1 MKLKTLL
8 KPVVTLLTVTAL
20 MGALLAGVNFATRD
34 AIAQAKAQ
42 KTARAIAAVLPG
54 AAAPEVIS
62 FEDDTALVQTVY
74 RTDLGYAV
82 ETAPAGFGGSIA
94 LMVGVDP
101 SGTVLGVS
109 VISHAETP
117 GLGAVAAAKTAAGE
131 AFRSQFAGQTPLAVK
146 QDGGSLDAITGATVT
161 SRAIA
166 QGVNAAAQCVLRLEG
181 AA

>member
-94 LMVGVDP
+94 LMVGVAGFWESASFLTRKPPVWVRWPQRKPLPVKP
-101 SGTVLGVS
+101 SAVS
-109 VISHAETP
+109 LPVRP
-117 GLGAVAAAKTAAGE
+117 
-131 AFRSQFAGQTPLAVK
+131 PWP
-146 QDGGSLDAITGATVT
+146 
-161 SRAIA
+161 
-166 QGVNAAAQCVLRLEG
+166 
-181 AA
+181 

>member
-1 MKLKTLL
+1 MKPKTLL

-109 VISHAETP
+109 VISHTETP
-117 GLGAVAAAKTAAGE
+117 GLGAVSAAKTPAGE
-131 AFRSQFAGQTPLAVK
+131 SFRDSFVGLSGTVTVS
-146 QDGGSLDAITGATVT
+146 DIDAISGATIT
-161 SRAIA
+161 SKAVA
-166 QGVNAAAQCVLRLEG
+166 EGVSAALAYLEG
-181 AA
+181 QG